1 MKKTVSVFATMCI
14 LAIGTINSTAQTNNI
29 EKIKKMETVNSSKE
43 VVQGFFNAFGKGDL
57 NSIINSFHDSCK
69 VTAVRNANRD
79 GDQIYGSYQGVE
91 GVKKFIS
98 NLGTTF
104 DTKMF
109 SVENIISERD
119 VVFANGKFSHILKS
133 SGKAFSSNW
142 ALMCV
147 IKDNK
152 IIEYH
157 FYEDSQKFY
166 EANK

>member
-69 VTAVRNANRD
+69 VTAVRNTNRD

-91 GVKKFIS
+91 GVKNSYLIWEQLLIRRCFRLKTLS
-98 NLGTTF
+98 
-104 DTKMF
+104 
-109 SVENIISERD
+109 
-119 VVFANGKFSHILKS
+119 AN
-133 SGKAFSSNW
+133 A
-142 ALMCV
+142 M
-147 IKDNK
+147 
-152 IIEYH
+152 
-157 FYEDSQKFY
+157 
-166 EANK
+166 